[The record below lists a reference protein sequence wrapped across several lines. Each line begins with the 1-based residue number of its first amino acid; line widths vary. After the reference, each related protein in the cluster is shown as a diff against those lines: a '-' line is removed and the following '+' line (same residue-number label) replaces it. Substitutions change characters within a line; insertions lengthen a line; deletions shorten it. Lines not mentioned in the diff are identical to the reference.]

1 MVQKFAMFCIF
12 LEFFGKNCIFLYF
25 VVFCCILLASTV
37 KIGKS
42 NKIGLQQNG
51 IIYTV
56 FTLFLHCFYTVGS
69 PPLEYSSVI
78 GGFVSRDQNTVL

>member
-25 VVFCCILLASTV
+25 VVFCCILLARTV

-56 FTLFLHCFYTVGS
+56 FTLFLHCR
-69 PPLEYSSVI
+69 PPLLLLYYYYTI
-78 GGFVSRDQNTVL
+78 IILLLY